1 MKKEI
6 YKKISIIS
14 FCIVGIL
21 ILNMIVPMFSIATS
35 ENGFNM
41 NEIVYDADKKTLTE
55 TGTAP
60 EGFKSY
66 KIYWAK
72 GELNIA
78 KLEDGATNEQKIK
91 YIEDIIQW
99 FMNNSI
105 KDVLELSTNVINS
118 SIDIEG
124 NGSYYVLCIA
134 DNSNTRAICYRQI
147 VINEVETKPEEKV
160 ENVECDN
167 VELLLEKNKEESTI
181 YVSAI
186 AEKGNIVEMKY
197 NITETVLELNSV
209 DNEEVA
215 NQNKNFLEKE
225 GKNISVSG
233 NTKNIIANIDD
244 SVVSSEKYIN
254 LYIKTDYNN
263 SKLYWS
269 MPVKSIEKENSDE
282 NGEVKPEEP
291 KKKEV
296 KEEVKPEEP
305 KKEEVKE
312 EVKPEEPKKEE
323 VKEEVKPEESKKEEV
338 KEEIKEVVKLEE
350 SKGETAGEFIEIG
363 NNKDLTQSVE
373 VLPQTGSDN
382 SFILFCTVIFL
393 IIGVCSLKKYKTL

>member
-147 VINEVETKPEEKV
+147 VINEVETNENTIIVDEEV
-160 ENVECDN
+160 
-167 VELLLEKNKEESTI
+167 
-181 YVSAI
+181 I
-186 AEKGNIVEMKY
+186 AE
-197 NITETVLELNSV
+197 
-209 DNEEVA
+209 
-215 NQNKNFLEKE
+215 
-225 GKNISVSG
+225 
-233 NTKNIIANIDD
+233 
-244 SVVSSEKYIN
+244 
-254 LYIKTDYNN
+254 
-263 SKLYWS
+263 
-269 MPVKSIEKENSDE
+269 
-282 NGEVKPEEP
+282 
-291 KKKEV
+291 
-296 KEEVKPEEP
+296 
-305 KKEEVKE
+305 
-312 EVKPEEPKKEE
+312 
-323 VKEEVKPEESKKEEV
+323 
-338 KEEIKEVVKLEE
+338 
-350 SKGETAGEFIEIG
+350 
-363 NNKDLTQSVE
+363 QSVE
-373 VLPQTGSDN
+373 SEDVQEMTETESYGDVGDTELLEDE
-382 SFILFCTVIFL
+382 ID
-393 IIGVCSLKKYKTL
+393 II